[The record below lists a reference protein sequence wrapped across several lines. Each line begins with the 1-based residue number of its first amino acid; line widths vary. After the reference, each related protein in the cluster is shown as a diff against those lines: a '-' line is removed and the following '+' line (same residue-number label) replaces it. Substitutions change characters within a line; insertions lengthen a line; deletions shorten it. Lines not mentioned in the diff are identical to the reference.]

1 MVGVCGVLGILGNF
15 PLRMSRELLLLLTH
29 RGQDAAG
36 LLWMEKEDVET
47 SKAMGN
53 PGKIELPDISPR
65 HILGSTRYP
74 TTGKR
79 VVSPDDLDTF
89 VGPFDLGEISITHN
103 GNITN
108 MSSISDR
115 QVDCDSEFLAE
126 RLSIHLKENGGN
138 LPEAFK
144 KLDGEVDGSYSLTGI
159 YNGKLFAYRDS
170 HGFKPL
176 VFGRT
181 KMNTIVA
188 SESQVLDMAGVPLER
203 DVYPGELL
211 IFDQKGTMESHSI
224 SQNSTHSHCFFEYV
238 YFAHPAAKMENQLV
252 YDVRFRLGRELAKSF
267 LKLNLETPDYV
278 VPVPDT
284 SRPAAQA
291 MAETLSVPMREI
303 ILKNRYL
310 GRTFIARSQEERN
323 SMAKSKYIYLDDKI
337 TGKTILVVDDSIVR
351 GTTAKMIVADLKNKG
366 AAKVYFAATCPPQTH
381 PCYYGIDI
389 ATDSELI
396 ASTTDINSIAEFIGA
411 DELIYQEQHTV
422 ENAIGLKDLC
432 LACLDGNYPT
442 EHARKIRNNVS
453 QHGSTTNQRD
463 YERDFSQ

>member
-1 MVGVCGVLGILGNF
+1 MCGVLGILGNF
-15 PLRMSRELLLLLTH
+15 QLKMARDLLLLLTH

-36 LLWMEKEDVET
+36 LLWSDENSFKT

-53 PGKIELPDISPR
+53 PGKIEVPEISPK

-79 VVSPDDLDTF
+79 VVSSDDLDTF
-89 VGPFDLGEISITHN
+89 VGPFNSDDISMTHN

-108 MSSISDR
+108 MSSVSNI
-115 QVDCDSEFLAE
+115 QVDCDSEFIAE
-126 RLSIHLKENGGN
+126 RLSIHLKANGGN
-138 LPEAFK
+138 LPDAFK
-144 KLDGEVDGSYSLTGI
+144 KLEGEVDGSFSLTGL
-159 YNGKLFAYRDS
+159 YQEKLFAYRDS

-181 KMNTIVA
+181 KKNTIVA
-188 SESQVLDMAGVPLER
+188 SESQVLDMAEVPLER

-252 YDVRFRLGRELAKSF
+252 YDVRFRLGRALAHSF
-267 LKLNLETPDYV
+267 LKLNLEVPDYV

-310 GRTFIARSQEERN
+310 GRTFIAGSQEERN

-337 TGKTILVVDDSIVR
+337 SGKTILVVDDSIVR
-351 GTTAKMIVADLKNKG
+351 GTTAKMIITDLKKRG

-396 ASTTDINSIAEFIGA
+396 ACTTDINSIADFIGA
-411 DELIYQEQHTV
+411 DALIYQEQHTV

-453 QHGSTTNQRD
+453 QHSSTTNQRD

>member
-1 MVGVCGVLGILGNF
+1 MCGVLGILGNF

-36 LLWMEKEDVET
+36 LLWSENGIVKT

-53 PGKIELPDISPR
+53 PGKIDVPDLKFN

-74 TTGKR
+74 TTGKHI
-79 VVSPDDLDTF
+79 VSPDDLDTF
-89 VGPFDLGEISITHN
+89 VGPFNVDEISMTHN

-108 MSSISDR
+108 MSSVSDT
-115 QVDCDSEFLAE
+115 VFDCDSEFLAE
-126 RLSIHLKENGGN
+126 RLSVHLKENGGN
-138 LPEAFK
+138 LPSAFK
-144 KLDGEVDGSYSLTGI
+144 MLDSEVDGSYSLTGL
-159 YNGKLFAYRDS
+159 YQGKLFAYRDH

-181 KMNTIVA
+181 KEKTIVA
-188 SESQVLDMAGVPLER
+188 SESTVLDMADVPLER

-211 IFDQKGTMESHSI
+211 IFDQNGTLESYSI
-224 SQNSTHSHCFFEYV
+224 SQNSTHAHCFFEYV

-252 YDVRFRLGRELAKSF
+252 YDVRFRLGRSLAQSF
-267 LKLNLETPDYV
+267 LKLNLDIPDYV

-291 MAETLSVPMREI
+291 MAETLAVPMREI

-310 GRTFIARSQEERN
+310 GRTFIVHSKEERN

-337 TGKTILVVDDSIVR
+337 TGKIILVVDDSIVR
-351 GTTAKMIVADLKNKG
+351 GTTAKMIIKDLKKKG
-366 AAKVYFAATCPPQTH
+366 AAKVFFAATCPPQTH

-396 ASTTDINSIAEFIGA
+396 ASTKDINSIADFIGA
-411 DELIYQEQHTV
+411 DALIYQERHTV

-442 EHARKIRNNVS
+442 EHARNIRGNLS
-453 QHGSTTNQRD
+453 QHGAPSNQRD
-463 YERDFSQ
+463 YERDFS